1 MSSPSWEALL
11 ESWNVILFV
20 RNALDCYVG
29 HGLLIVSD
37 GRSSSDSAALV
48 TTGLGTVGRGQK
60 VSSTSPITDLGIM
73 GMLLVNFLGIP
84 HA

>member
-48 TTGLGTVGRGQK
+48 TTGLGTVG
-60 VSSTSPITDLGIM
+60 
-73 GMLLVNFLGIP
+73 
-84 HA
+84 